1 MDNEITKFPKEYIT
15 DVPTPKIPSVNMIR
29 DSRNRLVLEL
39 PSKDRIMVSIDPGS
53 KITSTAT
60 ETATG
65 ATDNYRGEDIKVNSI
80 SIDNILDGDN
90 YQRVKSVAINSDG
103 MVVLD
108 QTIEGDY
115 SLVLSTDI
123 QAGSI
128 LLSKTI
134 QSTLFR
140 TVSDTEKAT
149 WDAAEAG
156 ITKSDTAPEDPEA
169 NDLWI
174 DTSDTPSVL
183 KRWTGSEWV
192 LCSVG
197 NIDDLADGVTYQRV
211 KSASLTESGLI
222 LLDQV
227 SIGDTYGLLNKTDI
241 SGGHVIL
248 DTVEQAGDGT
258 YALVLRT
265 AIDAGKIILTGSAG
279 VSGTLPDDNIASA
292 ASWDADIAQAITDA
306 STAQS
311 TADGKITT
319 FYTDDRPEAE
329 GCADLWVDTNDN
341 NSLHRWAGTYAYA
354 NYYLWTANTVII
366 YIGTLYR
373 PVIYNGFLFQ
383 VTQLGTT
390 GLIEPIWDIT
400 PGNTTNDGTVIW
412 TCVDNWIIIDSTNI
426 QLALDNAATAQ
437 STADGKIISF
447 YQDEPPTAEGIGDL
461 WIDTNDSKKLYR
473 WDGADWIL
481 VQSTKIDAL
490 AAMAYES
497 MVEAAKLGTTI
508 IEGGYLKTEL
518 INCNTLSVGTVPVSM
533 TAAKCTNPN
542 ADQTQA
548 VLTAGANIANTIS
561 GSSGSNLQISG
572 NYLIFRSNTSE
583 IAYLYTYSWPQGW
596 GISLTTDTTDSLGAE
611 LRIAEGT
618 TTATAALAIDDHYAG
633 MFRTSSGYSFEIG
646 GTNTKLKIPV
656 GTNLYN

>member
-134 QSTLFR
+134 QSNLYR

-156 ITKSDTAPEDPEA
+156 ITKSDTAPENPDA

-197 NIDDLADGVTYQRV
+197 NIDDLADGTTYQRV
-211 KSASLTESGLI
+211 KSASLTAGGLI

-241 SGGHVIL
+241 SAGHVIL
-248 DTVEQAGDGT
+248 DTVEQAEDGT

-265 AIDAGKIILTGSAG
+265 AIDAGKIVLTGSAG
-279 VSGTLPDDNIASA
+279 VSGSLP
-292 ASWDADIAQAITDA
+292 
-306 STAQS
+306 
-311 TADGKITT
+311 
-319 FYTDDRPEAE
+319 
-329 GCADLWVDTNDN
+329 V
-341 NSLHRWAGTYAYA
+341 
-354 NYYLWTANTVII
+354 
-366 YIGTLYR
+366 
-373 PVIYNGFLFQ
+373 
-383 VTQLGTT
+383 
-390 GLIEPIWDIT
+390 
-400 PGNTTNDGTVIW
+400 GNTD
-412 TCVDNWIIIDSTNI
+412 
-426 QLALDNAATAQ
+426 
-437 STADGKIISF
+437 
-447 YQDEPPTAEGIGDL
+447 
-461 WIDTNDSKKLYR
+461 
-473 WDGADWIL
+473 
-481 VQSTKIDAL
+481 
-490 AAMAYES
+490 
-497 MVEAAKLGTTI
+497 
-508 IEGGYLKTEL
+508 
-518 INCNTLSVGTVPVSM
+518 
-533 TAAKCTNPN
+533 AKCTDPN
-542 ADQTQA
+542 ADQTSANPQNTTWLTSSGA
-548 VLTAGANIANTIS
+548 KAMAFEDVVGLAKLDTTIISGGYVKTSLLTADNIVTGTLQTI
-561 GSSGSNLQISG
+561 L
-572 NYLIFRSNTSE
+572 FRSAASGIRTE
-583 IAYLYTYSWPQGW
+583 IQRQGDSYPSAIVFY
-596 GISLTTDTTDSLGAE
+596 GTTDSYWARLQMYSNTFT
-611 LRIAEGT
+611 L
-618 TTATAALAIDDHYAG
+618 
-633 MFRTSSGYSFEIG
+633 FSSGKVTIAADMQCGDFNL
-646 GTNTKLKIPV
+646 GTNNEANFNYSSNYLRIPV
-656 GTNLYN
+656 GTNRYK